1 MTYLALMFV
10 FGVWVLQQLPELPND
25 DWALLLIPSL
35 LFAFLFQRI
44 SRPYSLICRNGF
56 LLLAAFAAGF
66 FWASGYAQHR
76 LADALPLDWQGK
88 NIQIIGVVASMP
100 QQLERSDRFEFDV
113 ERVLTQDDSLH
124 QAVKVPA
131 HISLA
136 QYSTEF
142 GNSETGN
149 KAGEKSASLFHAGER
164 WKLTVRLKQPHG
176 TANPHLFDFEMWALE
191 HNIRATGYVRKKDD
205 SNQKLNPFVMRPADM
220 VEAIREHIRAR
231 MQKVLVNQPYE
242 SVLRAL
248 AIGDESGITQ
258 DDWQVFLKTGT
269 NHLMSISGLHITM
282 LAGLLYALVYAL
294 WRRAEL
300 LTLAIPARKAAVLAG
315 MLAALSYALIAGFS
329 IPTQRTLYMLAVFG
343 FALWQ
348 SRSVS
353 ISRVLSYALL
363 LVTLIDPWAVLSP
376 GFWLSFGA
384 VAVMSYAAG
393 GRLGRPHWLREAVH
407 VQWAVTLGLI
417 PLLLVLFQQ
426 FSIIS
431 PVANAVAIPLISLVV
446 VPLTL
451 LGSFLPLD
459 WPLQLAHSI
468 MALCFAGLQWLALW
482 PLSTWQQHA
491 PAAWTLP
498 AALLGIVWLLL
509 PRGFPLRWLGIFGL
523 LPMFLLVP
531 SSPQSGAMSVRVLD
545 VGQGLSVVVR
555 TKTHTLLYDTGPRYS
570 SQSDSGSRI
579 IIPYLRGEG
588 LTRLDGL
595 VISHNDD
602 DHSGGALSVLSQVPV
617 AWLASSLPETAREL
631 QSVKHLPCFA
641 GQHWQWDGVQFEML
655 YPDYASYENASL
667 KDNDRS
673 CVLKVTSQ
681 FGSLLLT
688 GDIEAKS
695 ESSILASRDGLLK
708 SDIIVAPH
716 HGSKTSSTPDFVSTV
731 NPSAVVFTV
740 GYLNRFGHPKAQIM
754 DRYESIGS
762 HIYRSDADGAVLLD
776 FTQQQGISIQ
786 RWRQHAKRYWTA
798 QIQ

>member
-25 DWALLLIPSL
+25 YWALLLIPC
-35 LFAFLFQRI
+35 LFLALLFQRI
-44 SRPYSLICRNGF
+44 SRPYSLFCRNGF
-56 LLLAAFAAGF
+56 LLIAVFAAGF
-66 FWASGYAQHR
+66 FWASGYAHYR
-76 LADALPLDWQGK
+76 LADALPSDWQGK

-113 ERVLTQDDSLH
+113 ESVLTQNDGRN
-124 QAVKVPA
+124 QAVKVPV

-142 GNSETGN
+142 GNNQTL
-149 KAGEKSASLFHAGER
+149 EKPTSLFHAGER

-176 TANPHLFDFEMWALE
+176 TANPHGFDFEMWALE
-191 HNIRATGYVRKKDD
+191 RNIRATGYVRKDD
-205 SNQKLNPFVMRPADM
+205 GNQKLSNFVMRPKYI
-220 VEAIREHIRAR
+220 VEALRENIRTR
-231 MQKVLVNQPYE
+231 MQRVLENQPYE
-242 SVLRAL
+242 AVLRAL
-248 AIGDESGITQ
+248 AIGDESAITQ

-282 LAGLLYALVYAL
+282 LAGLLYGLVYAV
-294 WRRAEL
+294 WRRVEL
-300 LTLAIPARKAAVLAG
+300 LTLTIPARKAAVVAG
-315 MLAALSYALIAGFS
+315 MLTALIYALIAGFS

-348 SRSVS
+348 SRSVL
-353 ISRVLSYALL
+353 ITRVLSYALL
-363 LVTLIDPWAVLSP
+363 LVVLIDPWSVLAP

-451 LGSFLPLD
+451 LGSFLPID
-459 WPLQLAHSI
+459 WPLQLAHWI
-468 MALCFAGLQWLALW
+468 MTLCFEGLQWLAHW

-498 AALLGIVWLLL
+498 VALMGVVWMLL
-509 PRGFPLRWLGIFGL
+509 PRGIPLRWLGLFGL
-523 LPMFLLVP
+523 FPMFLLVP
-531 SSPQSGAMSVRVLD
+531 ASPQSGAMQVSVLD
-545 VGQGLSVVVR
+545 VGQGLAVVVR

-579 IIPYLRGEG
+579 IVPYLRGEG
-588 LTRLDGL
+588 LAKLDGL

-617 AWLASSLPETAREL
+617 SWLASSLPATVPEL
-631 QSVKHLPCFA
+631 QTAYHLPCYE
-641 GQHWQWDGVQFEML
+641 GQRWQWDGVQFEMV
-655 YPDYASYENASL
+655 YPDYASYGNASL

-688 GDIEAKS
+688 GDIEAKA
-695 ESSILASRDGLLK
+695 EDALLGAQNKLLK
-708 SDIIVAPH
+708 SDVLIVPH
-716 HGSKTSSTPDFVSTV
+716 HGSKTSSTPGFVATV
-731 NPSAVVFTV
+731 EPAIAIFTV
-740 GYLNRFGHPKAQIM
+740 GYLNRFGHPKAQIV
-754 DRYESIGS
+754 DRYEAIGS
-762 HIYRSDADGAVLLD
+762 RIYRSDQDGAILLD
-776 FTQQQGISIQ
+776 FTEKQGIVIR
-786 RWRQHAKRYWTA
+786 RWRQQAKHYWTA
-798 QIQ
+798 HL

>member
-10 FGVWVLQQLPELPND
+10 FGVCVLQQLPELPSVY
-25 DWALLLIPSL
+25 WALLLIPCLSS
-35 LFAFLFQRI
+35 AFLFQKI
-44 SRPYSLICRNGF
+44 SRSYSLLIRNGF
-56 LLLAAFAAGF
+56 LLAAAFAAGF
-66 FWASGYAQHR
+66 FWASTYAHHR
-76 LADALPLDWQGK
+76 LADELPSDWQGK

-113 ERVLTQDDSLH
+113 ESVLTRDDGRN
-124 QAVKVPA
+124 QAVKVPT

-142 GNSETGN
+142 GNNT
-149 KAGEKSASLFHAGER
+149 AAEKPTSLFHAGER
-164 WKLTVRLKQPHG
+164 WKLTVRLKQPYG
-176 TANPHLFDFEMWALE
+176 TANPHGFDFEMWALE
-191 HNIRATGYVRKKDD
+191 HNIRATGYVRKDEG
-205 SNQKLNPFVMRPADM
+205 NQKLSNFVMRPAYI
-220 VEAIREHIRAR
+220 VEAVREDIRTR
-231 MQKVLVNQPYE
+231 MQRVLVNHPYE

-248 AIGDESGITQ
+248 AIGDESGISQ
-258 DDWQVFLKTGT
+258 NDWQVFLKTGT

-282 LAGLLYALVYAL
+282 LAGLLYGLVHAL
-294 WRRAEL
+294 WRRVEL
-300 LTLAIPARKAAVLAG
+300 LTLTIPARKASVVAG
-315 MLAALSYALIAGFS
+315 MLAALIYALIAGFS

-363 LVTLIDPWAVLSP
+363 LVTLIDPWAVLAP

-393 GRLGRPHWLREAVH
+393 GRLGRPHWLREAMH

-451 LGSFLPLD
+451 LGSFLPID
-459 WPLQLAHSI
+459 WPVQLAHSI
-468 MALCFAGLQWLALW
+468 MTLCFEGLQWLALW

-491 PAAWTLP
+491 PAPWTLP
-498 AALLGIVWLLL
+498 AALVGILWLLL
-509 PRGFPLRWLGIFGL
+509 PRGVPLRWLGLFGL

-531 SSPQSGAMSVRVLD
+531 TSPPLGAMQVSVLD
-545 VGQGLSVVVR
+545 VGQGLAVVVR
-555 TKTHTLLYDTGPRYS
+555 TKTHKLLYDTGPRYS

-588 LTRLDGL
+588 LAKLDGL
-595 VISHNDD
+595 VVSHNDD

-617 AWLASSLPETAREL
+617 AWLASSLPATAPEL

-641 GQHWQWDGVQFEML
+641 GQNWMWDDVRFEMV
-655 YPDYASYENASL
+655 YPDYASYENANL

-688 GDIEAKS
+688 GDIEAKAEGVLLEAQS
-695 ESSILASRDGLLK
+695 NLLK
-708 SDIIVAPH
+708 SDVLIAPH
-716 HGSKTSSTPDFVSTV
+716 HGSKTSSTPDFVATV
-731 NPSAVVFTV
+731 EPAITIFTV
-740 GYLNRFGHPKAQIM
+740 GYLNRFGHPKAQIV
-754 DRYESIGS
+754 DRYEAINSR
-762 HIYRSDADGAVLLD
+762 IYRSDQDGAVLLD
-776 FTQQQGISIQ
+776 FTEKQGITIQ
-786 RWRQHAKRYWTA
+786 RWRQQAKHYWTA
-798 QIQ
+798 

>member
-10 FGVWVLQQLPELPND
+10 FGVWVLQQLPELPSIY
-25 DWALLLIPSL
+25 WALLLIPC
-35 LFAFLFQRI
+35 LFLAFLFHRT
-44 SRPYSLICRNGF
+44 SRPYFLFGRNGF
-56 LLLAAFAAGF
+56 LLVAAFAAGF
-66 FWASGYAQHR
+66 FWASGYAHHR
-76 LADALPLDWQGK
+76 LADDVPSDWQGK

-113 ERVLTQDDSLH
+113 ESVLTQDDGRN
-124 QAVKVPA
+124 QVVKIPA

-142 GNSETGN
+142 GSNHAAENPTSQ
-149 KAGEKSASLFHAGER
+149 FHAGER

-176 TANPHLFDFEMWALE
+176 TLNPHGFDFEMWALE
-191 HNIRATGYVRKKDD
+191 HNIRATGYVRKDER
-205 SNQKLNPFVMRPADM
+205 NQKLSNFVMRPAYI
-220 VEAIREHIRAR
+220 VEAIREDIRTR
-231 MQKVLVNQPYE
+231 MQRVLVNQPYE
-242 SVLRAL
+242 AVLRAL
-248 AIGDESGITQ
+248 AIGDESGISQ
-258 DDWQVFLKTGT
+258 NDWQVFLKTGT

-282 LAGLLYALVYAL
+282 RAGLLYGLVHAL
-294 WRRAEL
+294 WRRVEL
-300 LTLAIPARKAAVLAG
+300 LTLAIPARKAAVVAG
-315 MLAALSYALIAGFS
+315 MLAALAYALIAGFS

-451 LGSFLPLD
+451 LGSFLPID

-468 MALCFAGLQWLALW
+468 MTFCFKGLQWLALW

-491 PAAWTLP
+491 PATWTLP
-498 AALLGIVWLLL
+498 VALVGIVWMLL
-509 PRGFPLRWLGIFGL
+509 PKGFPLRWLGLSGL

-531 SSPQSGAMSVRVLD
+531 TSPQLGTMQVSVLD
-545 VGQGLSVVVR
+545 VGQGLAVVIH

-588 LTRLDGL
+588 LAKLDGL
-595 VISHNDD
+595 VIGHNDD
-602 DHSGGALSVLSQVPV
+602 DHSGGALSVLAQVPV
-617 AWLASSLPETAREL
+617 AWLASSLPDAAPEL
-631 QSVKHLPCFA
+631 QAVKHLRCFA
-641 GQHWQWDGVQFEML
+641 GQGWTWDGVRFEMM

-740 GYLNRFGHPKAQIM
+740 GYLNRFGDPKAQMI
-754 DRYESIGS
+754 DRYEEINSR
-762 HIYRSDADGAVLLD
+762 IYRSDADGAVLLD